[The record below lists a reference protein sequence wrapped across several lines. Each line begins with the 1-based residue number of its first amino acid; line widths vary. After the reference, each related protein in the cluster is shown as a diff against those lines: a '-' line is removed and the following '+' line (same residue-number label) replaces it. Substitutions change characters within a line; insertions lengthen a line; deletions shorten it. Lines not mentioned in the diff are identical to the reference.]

1 MAPKAVARVP
11 PRIGKDLPKESPSL
25 LDEARITNVA
35 IVGDYSGAECQV
47 AEITA
52 CRLEGVQAIG
62 SRLIRSRLVDC
73 VALACDFSGA
83 VLEDCSISR
92 VEFHDCRFSGLQAQH
107 SSFKDVAFFDCKVDG
122 ANFRMTKWESAEF
135 RSCSLA
141 EADFYEASLPGS
153 RFQSCDLT
161 AAQLSKADLTGTRL
175 HGSTLE
181 RIHGADGLRGVIIG
195 SDQVVP
201 AALAVFGTLN
211 IVVDDELDSGD

>member
-1 MAPKAVARVP
+1 MD
-11 PRIGKDLPKESPSL
+11 I
-25 LDEARITNVA
+25 
-35 IVGDYSGAECQV
+35 
-47 AEITA
+47 
-52 CRLEGVQAIG
+52 
-62 SRLIRSRLVDC
+62 
-73 VALACDFSGA
+73 
-83 VLEDCSISR
+83 
-92 VEFHDCRFSGLQAQH
+92 EFHYYMTYLIAARAGFAP
-107 SSFKDVAFFDCKVDG
+107 ADG
-122 ANFRMTKWESAEF
+122 IV
-135 RSCSLA
+135 SLA

-161 AAQLSKADLTGTRL
+161 ATQLSKADLTGTRL

>member
-11 PRIGKDLPKESPSL
+11 PRIGEDLPKESPSP
-25 LDEARITNVA
+25 LDEVRIANVA
-35 IVGDYSGAECQV
+35 LVGDYSGAECQA

-52 CRLEGVQAIG
+52 CRLDRVQAIG

-73 VALACDFSGA
+73 VAVACDFSGA
-83 VLEDCSISR
+83 VLDDCSIRR
-92 VEFHDCRFSGLQAQH
+92 VEFHDCRLSGLQAQH

-135 RSCSLA
+135 RNCSLV

-161 AAQLSKADLTGTRL
+161 GVQLSKADLTGTRL

-181 RIHGADGLRGVIIG
+181 RIQGADNLRGVIIG
-195 SDQVVP
+195 SDQVIP
-201 AALAVFGTLN
+201 AALAVFGTLK
-211 IVVDDELDSGD
+211 IVVDDELNLGD